1 MSPMRFAVD
10 AHALG
15 RHLTGNET
23 YVRSLLRSFAEIDGD
38 SDFLAYVSEPGSE
51 ALVPKGFEVRRV
63 SSNPYTR
70 LGWDLPTQLRHDKAD
85 LIHVQYTAPIA
96 CNVPTVVTVHDVS
109 YLEHPEY
116 FTFGRRTQLRCTVAY
131 TIRRASAVLTVSEF
145 SKDAILRAY
154 DIPADKVHVVPN
166 ASSADF
172 RVISREKATA
182 AAMRILGFP
191 QPFVLTVGD
200 LQPRKNHVA
209 LIAAFARLVAKYPQL
224 SHRLVLVGKNTWFA
238 PKVREAAQKSGV
250 ADRIHFAGFVSDS
263 ELINLYNS
271 ADCFIFPSLYEG
283 FGLPII
289 EAMACGRAVA
299 CSDTSAMPEV
309 ADGAG
314 LLFDP
319 MSEDAMVRAMADI
332 LRDGELR
339 ARMERLAVQ
348 RATVFSWQRS
358 AKATLDVYRQV
369 VEESGR
375 RVQVRVAE
383 SIDAVAQ
390 VRKRG

>member
-23 YVRSLLRSFAEIDGD
+23 YVRNLLRAFSEIDRD
-38 SDFLAYVSEPGSE
+38 SDFLAYISEPSAE
-51 ALVPKGFEVRRV
+51 ALVPERFDVRRV
-63 SSNPYTR
+63 ASSPYAR
-70 LGWDLPTQLRHDKAD
+70 LGWDIPGRLRTDKVD
-85 LIHVQYTAPIA
+85 LLHVQYTAPVL
-96 CNVPTVVTVHDVS
+96 CNVPVVVTVHDVS
-109 YLEHPEY
+109 YLQHPEY

-131 TIRRASAVLTVSEF
+131 TIRKAAAVLTVSEF
-145 SKDAILRAY
+145 SKESILREY
-154 DIPADKVHVVPN
+154 NIPSEKIHVVPN
-166 ASSADF
+166 ASSSDF
-172 RVISREKATA
+172 RVVGREKAVA
-182 AAMRILGFP
+182 AARKILGFQ

-209 LIAAFARLVAKYPQL
+209 LIGAFANLVAAHPQL
-224 SHRLVLVGKNTWFA
+224 PHKLVLVGKDTWFA
-238 PKVREAAQKSGV
+238 PKVREAAQNSGV
-250 ADRIHFAGFVSDS
+250 ADRIHFAGFVSDADLVS
-263 ELINLYNS
+263 LYN
-271 ADCFIFPSLYEG
+271 ACDCFIFPSLYEG

-319 MSEDAMVRAMADI
+319 RSEDAMLRAMADI
-332 LRDGELR
+332 LRDSELR
-339 ARMERLAVQ
+339 GRMERLAVQ
-348 RATVFSWQRS
+348 RASLFSWQRS
-358 AKATLDVYRQV
+358 AKATLDVYKQV

-375 RVQVRVAE
+375 VTSVPVQAAITRNP
-383 SIDAVAQ
+383 
-390 VRKRG
+390 